1 MITNP
6 YTTSTSFY
14 YSSQSNISK
23 NQFFLAI
30 STVSKTCSPT
40 DSVNLY
46 YFPRFRPISSCF
58 LVYFFSFLNFSIG
71 VLSKEEICVTS
82 ASLFL
87 LCIVSMSSLQCSM
100 RERDNIIKRIS
111 VTGFAR
117 IALRMTK
124 IAKLDDMWQ
133 QSAEHEFDVIQ
144 ITISERFTG
153 RDAWTKR

>member
-14 YSSQSNISK
+14 YSSQSNIPQ
-23 NQFFLAI
+23 NQFSLAI
-30 STVSKTCSPT
+30 STPSKTCSPT
-40 DSVNLY
+40 GSVNLY

-58 LVYFFSFLNFSIG
+58 FVYLFLLLNFSIG
-71 VLSKEEICVTS
+71 VLSEEEICVTS

-87 LCIVSMSSLQCSM
+87 LCVMGISSVQCSM
-100 RERDNIIKRIS
+100 RERGNIIMRIS

-133 QSAEHEFDVIQ
+133 RSAEHEFDLIQ

-153 RDAWTKR
+153 RDARTKR

>member
-14 YSSQSNISK
+14 YSSQSNIPQ
-23 NQFFLAI
+23 NQFSLAI
-30 STVSKTCSPT
+30 STPSETCPPT
-40 DSVNLY
+40 GSVNLY

-58 LVYFFSFLNFSIG
+58 FVYLFLLLNFSIG
-71 VLSKEEICVTS
+71 VLPEEEICVTS

-87 LCIVSMSSLQCSM
+87 LCVMGISSVQCSM
-100 RERDNIIKRIS
+100 RERGNIIMRIS

-133 QSAEHEFDVIQ
+133 RSAEHEFDLIQ

-153 RDAWTKR
+153 RDARTKR